1 MSWMRGV
8 DGGDAVV
15 GSLSWQLLQTS
26 AVHSI
31 VGEQCSAGSATD
43 SVSAGAK
50 RRQRELRGSADT
62 NLAISTNEEVSHF
75 VGHWML
81 LDRAPPVVSSLQGR
95 AALFHLCYICAIAS
109 LDLDAEAY
117 AQSAEEFLEER
128 RHAFQRRQMRP
139 GAVMA
144 AGAGIWRRGLND
156 LGLTPSPGCAAPTEV
171 MQVQR
176 NSWQND
182 GRHPVET
189 NAP

>member
-1 MSWMRGV
+1 MRAPQQTV
-8 DGGDAVV
+8 SVPLRSVAR
-15 GSLSWQLLQTS
+15 GSCEEVQTQTS
-26 AVHSI
+26 
-31 VGEQCSAGSATD
+31 QSA
-43 SVSAGAK
+43 
-50 RRQRELRGSADT
+50 RLH
-62 NLAISTNEEVSHF
+62 EVSHF

>member
-1 MSWMRGV
+1 MCV
-8 DGGDAVV
+8 ADGGDAVV

-81 LDRAPPVVSSLQGR
+81 LDRAPPVVSSL
-95 AALFHLCYICAIAS
+95 
-109 LDLDAEAY
+109 
-117 AQSAEEFLEER
+117 
-128 RHAFQRRQMRP
+128 
-139 GAVMA
+139 
-144 AGAGIWRRGLND
+144 
-156 LGLTPSPGCAAPTEV
+156 
-171 MQVQR
+171 
-176 NSWQND
+176 
-182 GRHPVET
+182 
-189 NAP
+189 

>member
-1 MSWMRGV
+1 MRGV

-95 AALFHLCYICAIAS
+95 AALVHLSYICAIAN

-117 AQSAEEFLEER
+117 AQSAEEFLEDR
-128 RHAFQRRQMRP
+128 RHAF
-139 GAVMA
+139 
-144 AGAGIWRRGLND
+144 
-156 LGLTPSPGCAAPTEV
+156 
-171 MQVQR
+171 
-176 NSWQND
+176 
-182 GRHPVET
+182 
-189 NAP
+189 